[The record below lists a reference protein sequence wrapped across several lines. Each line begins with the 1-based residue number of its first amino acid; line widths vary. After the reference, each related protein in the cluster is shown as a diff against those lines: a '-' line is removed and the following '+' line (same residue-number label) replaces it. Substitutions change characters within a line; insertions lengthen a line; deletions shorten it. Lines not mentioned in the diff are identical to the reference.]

1 MSNTVLVVQVR
12 ASDMKRTISLS
23 IAADFVGYAR
33 MMTGKGRVIS
43 TPHFV
48 GYARTKA
55 PQSFIHHSASIKKV
69 ATYYDQIKKFEKTEP
84 RHMLNQNSS
93 GLMGD
98 RMRLATQILTDDVQL
113 LVFADTDLVG
123 EIQVRALGERK
134 TINLSIAAPIGYAR
148 DVLVLGDD
156 LPNHSSNLV
165 VFDPTHNLA

>member
-1 MSNTVLVVQVR
+1 PRATIKTVQLVMSNTVLVVQVR

-113 LVFADTDLVG
+113 
-123 EIQVRALGERK
+123 
-134 TINLSIAAPIGYAR
+134 
-148 DVLVLGDD
+148 VL
-156 LPNHSSNLV
+156 PH
-165 VFDPTHNLA
+165 